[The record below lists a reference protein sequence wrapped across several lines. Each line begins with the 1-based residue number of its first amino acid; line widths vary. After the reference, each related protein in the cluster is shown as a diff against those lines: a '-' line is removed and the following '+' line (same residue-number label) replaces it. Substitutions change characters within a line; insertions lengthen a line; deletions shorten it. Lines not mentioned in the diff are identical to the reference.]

1 MELFKLVGVLFVV
14 VGFILKWDTIATV
27 VAAGIIT
34 GLVAMMN
41 GTMTFI
47 EIFETLGSSFV
58 SQRTATLFGLTV
70 GIIGICERYGLKDKA
85 VDFIKKLSKLT
96 TGGLLSVWLIIRT
109 LSAAFSLRLGGHVQF
124 IRRWRKAPLM
134 RNSEKLMKRVKMR
147 SRVRPRQPK
156 TMATSM
162 ARTVLWALP
171 ARC

>member
-14 VGFILKWDTIATV
+14 LGFILKWDTIATV

-96 TGGLLSVWLIIRT
+96 TGGLLSVWLVIRT
-109 LSAAFSLRLGGHVQF
+109 
-124 IRRWRKAPLM
+124 
-134 RNSEKLMKRVKMR
+134 
-147 SRVRPRQPK
+147 
-156 TMATSM
+156 
-162 ARTVLWALP
+162 
-171 ARC
+171 

>member
-14 VGFILKWDTIATV
+14 IGFILKWDTIATV

-41 GTMTFI
+41 GTMTFV

-109 LSAAFSLRLGGHVQF
+109 L
-124 IRRWRKAPLM
+124 
-134 RNSEKLMKRVKMR
+134 
-147 SRVRPRQPK
+147 VRGF
-156 TMATSM
+156 
-162 ARTVLWALP
+162 LP
-171 ARC
+171 APGRP

>member
-58 SQRTATLFGLTV
+58 SQRTATLFWA
-70 GIIGICERYGLKDKA
+70 D
-85 VDFIKKLSKLT
+85 
-96 TGGLLSVWLIIRT
+96 
-109 LSAAFSLRLGGHVQF
+109 
-124 IRRWRKAPLM
+124 RRDYWHL
-134 RNSEKLMKRVKMR
+134 
-147 SRVRPRQPK
+147 
-156 TMATSM
+156 
-162 ARTVLWALP
+162 
-171 ARC
+171 

>member
-85 VDFIKKLSKLT
+85 WILLKTQQAYHRRPAFRMADYPYPFRRIFSASGRPCAVHPPDYPAD
-96 TGGLLSVWLIIRT
+96 GGRR
-109 LSAAFSLRLGGHVQF
+109 RLCE
-124 IRRWRKAPLM
+124 IRR
-134 RNSEKLMKRVKMR
+134 N
-147 SRVRPRQPK
+147 
-156 TMATSM
+156 
-162 ARTVLWALP
+162 
-171 ARC
+171 